1 MKHLILYT
9 TQGCHLCEIALQLIQ
24 RTLAREN
31 FRLEEVEISN
41 SERLVDD
48 YGIRIP
54 VLADPESRA
63 ELGWPFDAQQLLN
76 YVDQLPLT
84 DVSPAAGAER
94 G

>member
-31 FRLEEVEISN
+31 FRLEEVEISA

-84 DVSPAAGAER
+84 DVSPTAGAER